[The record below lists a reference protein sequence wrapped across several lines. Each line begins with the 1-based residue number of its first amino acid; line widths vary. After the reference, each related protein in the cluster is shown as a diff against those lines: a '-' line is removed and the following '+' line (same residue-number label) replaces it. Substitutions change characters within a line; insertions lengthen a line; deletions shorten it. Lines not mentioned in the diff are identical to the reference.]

1 MNSNS
6 NATKKIQD
14 LCSRQ
19 ETRSQDPNVL
29 WELGFYLYKLP
40 RTLAMSK
47 HRVSDWLYEGN
58 ITGIKMFIDFIIKLN
73 GCFIF

>member
-6 NATKKIQD
+6 NATEKIQD
-14 LCSRQ
+14 LCSQ

-29 WELGFYLYKLP
+29 WELGFYLYKLA

-47 HRVSDWLYEGN
+47 LRVSDRLYEGN

-73 GCFIF
+73 GCFN